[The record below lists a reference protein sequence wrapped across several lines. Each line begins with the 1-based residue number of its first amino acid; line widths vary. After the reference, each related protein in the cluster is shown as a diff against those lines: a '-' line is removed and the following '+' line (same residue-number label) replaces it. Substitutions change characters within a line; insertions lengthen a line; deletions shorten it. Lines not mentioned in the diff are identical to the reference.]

1 MNGKTLT
8 QEGLK
13 RLSDNIK
20 KWAGDE
26 FLPADGTA
34 EKAIAD
40 AKGRDIY
47 STYSIKENTVSGL
60 SIDNTV
66 LTITKGDDKTFTL
79 TIPDTTYSNA
89 SQSAAGLM
97 SATDKKKLDNIAHSA
112 DNVDITRHL
121 TSGTKSATIDING
134 TKHDIYCETDT
145 TYSAVTSTEDGL
157 MTASDKRK
165 LDGLAVVASS
175 GDYKDLSN
183 TPDSLKNPSALTIKD
198 NSGTTLATYDGSS
211 AASITLSPT
220 SVGLGNVVN
229 ESKEDMLKNAALT
242 GVPTAPTADLSADS
256 TQIATTAF
264 VQGVVASK
272 LADADALTFEGT
284 LGSGG
289 TVSNLPSTHTKGWTY
304 KVATAGTYAGVKCEV
319 GDLVICTTSG
329 TTANNS
335 HWSVIQANIDGAV
348 TGPASSTSGNVVLFD
363 GSSGKMIKD
372 SGLTIE
378 SSVPAN
384 AKFTDTTYTGT
395 NGISV
400 SGTVISNSGVRSIT
414 TGSTNGTVS
423 VDINGTVANVAV
435 YGLGSSA
442 YVDTT
447 HFTNLIGA
455 KQNIL
460 TAGNNITITGDV
472 ISASDSRVTDVS
484 YHYTPAANSSAA
496 LSVSASGGGVLA
508 WGGSFLTGV
517 TIQRDAKGHVTGVTG
532 SSVKLP
538 TYPSNVKQT
547 ASTASEEYPVLI
559 KSNTGAGETTSN
571 VQFASGITIN
581 PSSNTLTATSFTG
594 TLNGTASKATA
605 DGNGQNIALT
615 YAKISD
621 IPDVSGFATKS
632 EVISSAGTG
641 LSISGTTINHSNS
654 VTAKTSYVGSATEV
668 PRIMYDAQGH
678 ITATTTATI
687 YPPTSAGTKGQVWR
701 SDGSG
706 AGAWETPDT
715 APTSSSTKLV
725 TSGAVYDLGVQIRA
739 EIPNITISSAEPSG
753 GSHGDIWFKYS
764 E

>member
-1 MNGKTLT
+1 
-8 QEGLK
+8 
-13 RLSDNIK
+13 
-20 KWAGDE
+20 
-26 FLPADGTA
+26 
-34 EKAIAD
+34 
-40 AKGRDIY
+40 
-47 STYSIKENTVSGL
+47 
-60 SIDNTV
+60 
-66 LTITKGDDKTFTL
+66 
-79 TIPDTTYSNA
+79 
-89 SQSAAGLM
+89 
-97 SATDKKKLDNIAHSA
+97 
-112 DNVDITRHL
+112 
-121 TSGTKSATIDING
+121 
-134 TKHDIYCETDT
+134 
-145 TYSAVTSTEDGL
+145 
-157 MTASDKRK
+157 
-165 LDGLAVVASS
+165 
-175 GDYKDLSN
+175 
-183 TPDSLKNPSALTIKD
+183 
-198 NSGTTLATYDGSS
+198 
-211 AASITLSPT
+211 
-220 SVGLGNVVN
+220 
-229 ESKEDMLKNAALT
+229 
-242 GVPTAPTADLSADS
+242 
-256 TQIATTAF
+256 
-264 VQGVVASK
+264 
-272 LADADALTFEGT
+272 
-284 LGSGG
+284 
-289 TVSNLPSTHTKGWTY
+289 
-304 KVATAGTYAGVKCEV
+304 
-319 GDLVICTTSG
+319 
-329 TTANNS
+329 
-335 HWSVIQANIDGAV
+335 
-348 TGPASSTSGNVVLFD
+348 
-363 GSSGKMIKD
+363 
-372 SGLTIE
+372 
-378 SSVPAN
+378 
-384 AKFTDTTYTGT
+384 
-395 NGISV
+395 
-400 SGTVISNSGVRSIT
+400 
-414 TGSTNGTVS
+414 
-423 VDINGTVANVAV
+423 
-435 YGLGSSA
+435 
-442 YVDTT
+442 VDTT

-538 TYPSNVKQT
+538 AYPSNVKQT

-706 AGAWETPDT
+706 AGAWETPDA

-739 EIPNITISSAEPSG
+739 EIPNITISFDEPSG
-753 GSHGDIWFKYS
+753 GSNGDIWFKYS
-764 E
+764 L